1 MKLYLTLILSLA
13 FSLTFSQKLVDVK
26 MITFNNDTLRTKVK
40 IVTNM
45 FDSSMIYGS
54 SFSPKIKT
62 VNPEGKKVN
71 MEASEVK
78 ALLFTD
84 FNGKSRVFINN
95 SPNKKTLNEH
105 LFNGKILDWF
115 RGYMATNGGE
125 NGFDYLFNKVTNKGI
140 GVGYFTGLPKK
151 KLIEFF
157 SDEPEMASFIEEMK
171 SSTMRNAENSI
182 DVCMQR
188 IITKYESLKAKK

>member
-78 ALLFTD
+78 ELLFTD

-115 RGYMATNGGE
+115 RGYMATN
-125 NGFDYLFNKVTNKGI
+125 
-140 GVGYFTGLPKK
+140 
-151 KLIEFF
+151 
-157 SDEPEMASFIEEMK
+157 
-171 SSTMRNAENSI
+171 
-182 DVCMQR
+182 
-188 IITKYESLKAKK
+188 

>member
-1 MKLYLTLILSLA
+1 
-13 FSLTFSQKLVDVK
+13 
-26 MITFNNDTLRTKVK
+26 
-40 IVTNM
+40 M

-62 VNPEGKKVN
+62 VNPEGKKLN

-78 ALLFTD
+78 ELLFTD